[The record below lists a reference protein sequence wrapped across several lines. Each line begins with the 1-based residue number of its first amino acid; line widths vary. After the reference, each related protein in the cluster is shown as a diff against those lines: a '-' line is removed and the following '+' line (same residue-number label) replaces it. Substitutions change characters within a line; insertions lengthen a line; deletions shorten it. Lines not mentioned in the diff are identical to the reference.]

1 MEDRAPA
8 ASVATI
14 SGSRSRPALP
24 GLWSAHSSPPLR
36 FFAAWPTVSA
46 ICSPTIAT
54 AATCARLET
63 KERGG
68 PFPPPCVSF
77 SFFPSFLLL

>member
-54 AATCARLET
+54 AATCARLEW
-63 KERGG
+63 KKGG
-68 PFPPPCVSF
+68 ISPFPPPCL
-77 SFFPSFLLL
+77 SFFLFHF